1 MLVALILLLTT
12 IIIVVI
18 IIRTKLCGNNKNIS
32 AIYSRTDVR
41 VKAGDADIDL
51 I

>member
-1 MLVALILLLTT
+1 MLVALILLLAT

-18 IIRTKLCGNNKNIS
+18 IIKTKLCGKNKNIS
-32 AIYSRTDVR
+32 VMYSRTDVR